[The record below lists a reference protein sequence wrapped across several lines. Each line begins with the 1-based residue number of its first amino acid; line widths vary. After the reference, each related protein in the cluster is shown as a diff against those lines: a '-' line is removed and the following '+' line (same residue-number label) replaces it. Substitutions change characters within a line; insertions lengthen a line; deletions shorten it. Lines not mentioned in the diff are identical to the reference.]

1 MVIYLDEYDSRL
13 SDDDD
18 YKLREIHCKGNLK
31 QFFEECLLKEY
42 GSIINCGEYAVRGR
56 MTNVKRMKTASI
68 ALYGYMPLG
77 INISI
82 DFGFVQNR
90 MNVSDGESMF
100 GRSYQSTE
108 EQLER
113 TCQYIKDNF
122 ELYEVKE

>member
-1 MVIYLDEYDSRL
+1 
-13 SDDDD
+13 
-18 YKLREIHCKGNLK
+18 
-31 QFFEECLLKEY
+31 
-42 GSIINCGEYAVRGR
+42 
-56 MTNVKRMKTASI
+56 MKTASI

-77 INISI
+77 ITISI